1 MMTKQTIARL
11 RQVKMLL
18 NLVDSF
24 TPILSMPVRS
34 RVMPR
39 AQKSGYS
46 ERKETL
52 IGMASLKCFC
62 MVLFTRLSSWPLYAL
77 ATLAVPMTYSSNKFQ
92 PMMKATNSPTVT

>member
-1 MMTKQTIARL
+1 MIPEEFIILQDGMHNIII
-11 RQVKMLL
+11 QVKILL

-24 TPILSMPVRS
+24 TPILSIPVRS

-52 IGMASLKCFC
+52 MGMASLKCFC
-62 MVLFTRLSSWPLYAL
+62 MVLFTRLSSWPL
-77 ATLAVPMTYSSNKFQ
+77 
-92 PMMKATNSPTVT
+92 